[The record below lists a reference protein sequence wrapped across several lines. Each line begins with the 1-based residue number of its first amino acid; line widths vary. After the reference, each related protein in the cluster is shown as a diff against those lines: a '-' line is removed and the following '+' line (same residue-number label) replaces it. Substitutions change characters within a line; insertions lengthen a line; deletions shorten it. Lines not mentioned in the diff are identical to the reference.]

1 MNLPRLFKL
10 PEYKKFTY
18 RPLFYNPEK
27 EEREARIRNLEAE
40 SGKKP
45 EVPYSPQIQRGAMK
59 SYFKRNETVKKQSN
73 IRLILIIFFLLF
85 VTYLL
90 LFR

>member
-18 RPLFYNPEK
+18 RPLYFDPEK
-27 EEREARIRNLEAE
+27 EEREARLRELRKA
-40 SGKKP
+40 SGMSP
-45 EVPYSPQIQRGAMK
+45 DGPYVPRIQKGSMK
-59 SYFKRNETVKKQSN
+59 SYFKRNETVKRQSN
-73 IRLILIIFFLLF
+73 IRLVIIIGVLLF
-85 VTYLL
+85 ITYLL

>member
-1 MNLPRLFKL
+1 MNIPRLFKL

-18 RPLFYNPEK
+18 RPLFHDPEK
-27 EEREARIRNLEAE
+27 EEREERIRRIRAE
-40 SGKKP
+40 TGNN
-45 EVPYSPQIQRGAMK
+45 PQSQYTPGIQRGTMK
-59 SYFKRNETVKKQSN
+59 TYFKRNQTVKKQSN

-85 VTYLL
+85 ISYLI

>member
-10 PEYKKFTY
+10 PEHRQFNY
-18 RPLFYNPEK
+18 RPFYYNPAK
-27 EEREARIRNLEAE
+27 EERDARTRLLKSET
-40 SGKKP
+40 GDKP
-45 EVPYSPQIQRGAMK
+45 EGDYTPSIQRGAMK
-59 SYFKRNETVKKQSN
+59 SYFKRSEKARKQSN
-73 IRLILIIFFLLF
+73 IRLIIIIFFLLL

>member
-18 RPLFYNPEK
+18 RPLYHNPEK
-27 EEREARIRNLEAE
+27 EEREARRQELQVENDQKSDVTYTPKL
-40 SGKKP
+40 
-45 EVPYSPQIQRGAMK
+45 QRGAMK
-59 SYFKRNETVKKQSN
+59 SYFKRNETVKRQSN

-85 VTYLL
+85 VSYLL